1 MTDLAPDDLTG
12 FTVAL
17 DPATQLLQGGTV
29 VMGGSPLRVMRL
41 TTAGADLVRR
51 LASGEPVPPGETATT
66 LTRRLLDGGLV
77 HPDGL
82 ASPLPTS
89 EVTVVVPVLGALDP
103 ALGRALLDMAR
114 RSCVVVVDDASP
126 VPVEAPG
133 PGIEVLRRAH
143 RGGPAAARN
152 TGLAVVETAVTAF
165 LDADCRP
172 DAGWF
177 EPLLA
182 HFTDARVA
190 AVAPRV
196 RVPAE
201 AGTVLDRYD
210 KASSSLDL
218 GGAPGR
224 VRARTRVSY
233 VPAAAL
239 VVRTDA
245 LRSVGGFDEGLSV
258 GEDVDLVW
266 RLDEV
271 GWTVR
276 YEPGVTVEHPTR
288 RGLGAWARRRFDYG
302 TSAGPLAV
310 RHPGALVPV
319 EGSAWSLGVWA
330 LLASGHRI
338 ASAAT
343 AAISVDLLARGL
355 ASLDEPFPVAA
366 KLAGQAHL
374 RTGRML
380 ADATIRPLW
389 PVALGAAV
397 ASRRARRVVVLT
409 AVVPHLVDWVRQRPS
424 LDPVRWVG
432 LGLADDVAYG
442 TGVWVG
448 AWRARN
454 RDPLVPE
461 VVRFARPGRYA
472 RWRTS
477 LSPR

>member
-1 MTDLAPDDLTG
+1 M
-12 FTVAL
+12 
-17 DPATQLLQGGTV
+17 
-29 VMGGSPLRVMRL
+29 MGGSPLRVMRL
-41 TTAGADLVRR
+41 TVAGADLVRR
-51 LASGEPVPPGETATT
+51 LASGEPVPAGETATA
-66 LTRRLLDGGLV
+66 LTRRLLDAGLV
-77 HPDGL
+77 HPDVVT
-82 ASPLPTS
+82 SPFPDS
-89 EVTVVVPVLGALDP
+89 EVTVVVPVLGEIDP
-103 ALGRALLDMAR
+103 ALRRALLDTAQ
-114 RSCVVVVDDASP
+114 RSRVVIVDDASP

-133 PGIEVLRRAH
+133 PGIEVLRRAS

-152 TGLAVVETAVTAF
+152 SGLAVVETALTAF
-165 LDADCRP
+165 VDADCRP
-172 DAGWF
+172 GARWF

-190 AVAPRV
+190 AVAPRI

-201 AGTVLDRYD
+201 AGAVLDRYD
-210 KASSSLDL
+210 RSSSSLDL

-239 VVRTDA
+239 VVRTEA
-245 LRSVGGFDEGLSV
+245 LRGVGGFDEALSV

-266 RLDEV
+266 RLDEA

-276 YEPGVTVEHPTR
+276 YDPGATVDHPTR
-288 RGLGAWARRRFDYG
+288 NGLGAWTRRRFDYG

-330 LLASGHRI
+330 LLASGHRV
-338 ASAAT
+338 AAAAT
-343 AAISVDLLARGL
+343 AAVSVDLLARGL

-366 KLAGQAHL
+366 ELAAQAHL

-397 ASRRARRVVVLT
+397 VSRRARRVVVLS
-409 AVVPHLVDWVRQRPS
+409 AMVPHLVDWVRRRPA
-424 LDPVRWVG
+424 LDPIRWVG
-432 LGLADDVAYG
+432 LALADDVAYG
-442 TGVWVG
+442 AGVWVG
-448 AWRARN
+448 TWRARS